1 MVNRFNTNNKIK
13 LKTSYQK
20 KIFLHHKI
28 VNKKYKKYLKI
39 LSPHLNEKNKTNFK
53 INTWEGFLSNNFY
66 RIILIT
72 FEFFQ
77 QFKKKY
83 KKKKKHL
90 KNITRLIHLQKF
102 VVIF

>member
-39 LSPHLNEKNKTNFK
+39 LSPHLNENKTNFK
-53 INTWEGFLSNNFY
+53 INIGEDLSN
-66 RIILIT
+66 
-72 FEFFQ
+72 
-77 QFKKKY
+77 
-83 KKKKKHL
+83 
-90 KNITRLIHLQKF
+90 
-102 VVIF
+102 IFTE